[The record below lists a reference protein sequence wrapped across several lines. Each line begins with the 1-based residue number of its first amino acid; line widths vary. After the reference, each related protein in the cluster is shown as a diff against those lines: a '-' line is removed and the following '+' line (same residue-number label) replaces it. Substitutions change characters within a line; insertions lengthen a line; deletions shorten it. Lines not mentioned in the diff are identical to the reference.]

1 MKKTEVEIL
10 KEMVAE
16 QTKQLYDLYKQ
27 VEKLNKKLQ
36 EHNVQPNTKG

>member
-1 MKKTEVEIL
+1 MKKTEVEML

-27 VEKLNKKLQ
+27 VEKLNKELNDIKLS
-36 EHNVQPNTKG
+36 K

>member
-1 MKKTEVEIL
+1 MRKTEVEIL

-16 QTKQLYDLYKQ
+16 QTKQQYELYIQ

-36 EHNVQPNTKG
+36 EQNVQSNTKG

>member
-1 MKKTEVEIL
+1 MRKTEVEML

-16 QTKQLYDLYKQ
+16 QTRQLYELYIQ

-36 EHNVQPNTKG
+36 EQNVQSNTKG

>member
-1 MKKTEVEIL
+1 MKKTEVEML

-27 VEKLNKKLQ
+27 VEELNKELNDIKL
-36 EHNVQPNTKG
+36 PR

>member
-1 MKKTEVEIL
+1 MRKTEVEIL

-16 QTKQLYDLYKQ
+16 QTKQLYELYIQ

-36 EHNVQPNTKG
+36 EQNVQSNTKG

>member
-27 VEKLNKKLQ
+27 VEKLNKELNDTKLQ
-36 EHNVQPNTKG
+36 K

>member
-1 MKKTEVEIL
+1 MRKTEVEIL

-16 QTKQLYDLYKQ
+16 QTRQLYELYIQ

-36 EHNVQPNTKG
+36 EQNVQSNTKG